1 MEYFIVAVL
10 LLILM
15 LAYFQIAEKYN
26 IIDKPNHRSAHTEI
40 TLRGGGVIFPIAYLF
55 FMVHEIFFKQNGS
68 LNHAEPKYWIFG
80 AGLLIICTISF
91 IDDLMDL
98 SRKLRIIFHFISVT
112 FLLVFLNAFSV
123 LPVWSIPIFYIL
135 IIGILNAY
143 NFMDGING
151 IAGLYSL
158 VILLSLLYV
167 NQYLTDFVHPDFI
180 IFPVLG
186 CVVFLFFNFRK
197 RAKCFMGDI
206 GSMGIAFWVIS
217 LIGLLI
223 IKTGEAKWIL
233 FLTVYGVEVIFTIL
247 ERLQLKENIFEAHR
261 RHLYQLLANEKK
273 VSHLVVSFFYAIT
286 QVVLNVLII
295 YIDLPDY
302 LYFPAIIIPSVIFYL
317 YTKFLIKKQILFKHQ
332 INENSTNPT

>member
-1 MEYFIVAVL
+1 
-10 LLILM
+10 
-15 LAYFQIAEKYN
+15 
-26 IIDKPNHRSAHTEI
+26 
-40 TLRGGGVIFPIAYLF
+40 
-55 FMVHEIFFKQNGS
+55 
-68 LNHAEPKYWIFG
+68 
-80 AGLLIICTISF
+80 
-91 IDDLMDL
+91 
-98 SRKLRIIFHFISVT
+98 
-112 FLLVFLNAFSV
+112 
-123 LPVWSIPIFYIL
+123 
-135 IIGILNAY
+135 
-143 NFMDGING
+143 MDGING

-332 INENSTNPT
+332 INENPTNPT